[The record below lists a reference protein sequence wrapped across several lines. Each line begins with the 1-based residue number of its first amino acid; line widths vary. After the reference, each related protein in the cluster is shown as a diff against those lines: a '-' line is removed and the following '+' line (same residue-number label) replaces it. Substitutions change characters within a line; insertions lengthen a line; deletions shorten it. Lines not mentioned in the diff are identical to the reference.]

1 MGNKHVSTLNINSFL
16 VERILCVEPVI
27 KIGIFLCEDTHKERQ
42 GIQVDNDNIY
52 GFTHMKEYYDVLNYF
67 FDEHIRLTISN
78 SNKLS
83 LILVYK
89 EELII
94 KDISKSIQTDYKPF
108 LFGESKELDKIYSL
122 IINGK

>member
-27 KIGIFLCEDTHKERQ
+27 KIGIFLCERTHKERQ
-42 GIQVDNDNIY
+42 GIQLDNDRIY

-83 LILVYK
+83 LTLVYK

-94 KDISKSIQTDYKPF
+94 KDIDESIRKDYKPF

-122 IINGK
+122 IVNGK